1 MKRIAGVVCALLL
14 CSGLAAQIKVIEK
27 SSKKIPAWLVEV
39 NEDYLVVTVN
49 AQTLGDA
56 QTAALSEIT
65 QRIIQS
71 VASHVTVSQES
82 SLSEENVNGNI
93 DTRSTF
99 SHVAKMQSANL
110 PFLKGISLSR
120 AVDVYWQRVRD
131 KDTGREYYDYSVLY
145 PFSREEQQTLLAQF
159 EALDA
164 EQVALY
170 EKLEKQIDN
179 IASVDEIKGCITQ
192 LDALCEYFFDDVRL
206 NRAKGLRDRY
216 RQLYDAL
223 SVTGEFLGEGEY
235 RCQVLLKGKPVAV
248 STLPRVTSNC
258 AAQVEVR
265 PSDGA
270 FIITYDAIDCLPEE
284 ENFLDIFFRIGGKRL
299 SHKAYLKAE

>member
-1 MKRIAGVVCALLL
+1 MKRMTGILCALLL
-14 CSGLAAQIKVIEK
+14 CTGMAAQTKVLEK
-27 SSKKIPAWLVEV
+27 SSKQIPAWLVEV

-49 AQTLGDA
+49 APTLGEA

-82 SLSEENVNGNI
+82 SLSEENVNGHI
-93 DTRSTF
+93 DTRS
-99 SHVAKMQSANL
+99 ML
-110 PFLKGISLSR
+110 
-120 AVDVYWQRVRD
+120 
-131 KDTGREYYDYSVLY
+131 
-145 PFSREEQQTLLAQF
+145 TLLAQF

-170 EKLEKQIDN
+170 EKLEQQIDN
-179 IASVDEIKGCITQ
+179 IGSVDEIKSGITQ
-192 LDALCEYFFDDVRL
+192 LDALCTYFFDDVRL
-206 NRAKGLRDRY
+206 NRAKGLRERY

-223 SVTGEFLGEGEY
+223 SVTGEFLSESEY

-258 AAQVEVR
+258 AAQVEVH
-265 PSDGA
+265 PADGA
-270 FIITYDAIDCLPEE
+270 FLITYDAIDCLPEE
-284 ENFLDIFFRIGGKRL
+284 ENYLEIFFRIGGKRL
-299 SHKAYLKAE
+299 TCKAYLKEE